1 MNKKHVQYA
10 SKYARLS
17 EATTGAKLSSA
28 DETDLVIL
36 PPDYGQQSEEEQI
49 GENNDTLAA
58 VKTGQIKVHE
68 YNNISN
74 EDV

>member
-1 MNKKHVQYA
+1 MHL
-10 SKYARLS
+10 SKRLS
-17 EATTGAKLSSA
+17 EATTGVKLSSA
-28 DETDLVIL
+28 DETDQVTL

-58 VKTGQIKVHE
+58 VKTVQIKVHE